1 MTQAV
6 SPIHKFSLTTCILLL
21 LRLQVMAQAMSP
33 NYKVYFD
40 NLYYTSA
47 EAENHQKMVELKKC
61 NLKLK
66 GLPFYCTTQA

>member
-1 MTQAV
+1 
-6 SPIHKFSLTTCILLL
+6 
-21 LRLQVMAQAMSP
+21 MAQAMSP